1 MSTYWGLVKTRG
13 LEGTRRR
20 VLSVGPYALSVR
32 GSALVGVIAII
43 TAVLLVGIAIFIL
56 GHAEGDVVEY
66 AVDDSRAFYIAEGG
80 LERAR
85 GYLAALKLDDPNEDP
100 VGTSLSGQVPGGGSY
115 YVEVVADASGGSWLE
130 AYEVVSTGD
139 KDGVLRQVKATVIA
153 ETFAMY
159 SWFIESAG
167 GGYSWFR
174 SGERFEGPIH
184 VNGDLRIDGDPWFGG
199 YVRAAGGLTLKEGS
213 NPTFV
218 RGYELNVDPISLPSR
233 AHVFATVKAA
243 AQSTGGLVLPALG
256 NQTHYEILLGDPY
269 VGAFSYQGFN
279 DDGSTNGL
287 GGEVDISSL
296 NGAVWSDEDIHISG
310 VLDGELTIGVDG
322 TIHITDDILYAGS
335 TPGNGPDPDCDD
347 ILGLIAAGHPKGD
360 IIIDYTTPNWNDC
373 EVHGVMMAL
382 QKTIEAEDYQH
393 HAVRGDFILYGGM
406 LADYAIH
413 LAQYS
418 EGVVVSG
425 YGRDY
430 HFDPRVAALPPPFFP
445 FAGSF
450 SIVTWEE
457 VVPPVPPEV

>member
-1 MSTYWGLVKTRG
+1 MSTYWGLVKARG

-20 VLSVGPYALSVR
+20 VLSVGPYSLSVR
-32 GSALVGVIAII
+32 GSALVGVIGMI
-43 TAVLLVGIAIFIL
+43 TAVLLVGIAIFML

-85 GYLAALKLDDPNEDP
+85 GYLAALELDDPNEDP
-100 VGTSLSGQVPGGGSY
+100 VGTSFSGQVPGSGSY
-115 YVEVVADASGGSWLE
+115 HVEVVEDVSGGSWLD
-130 AYEVVSTGD
+130 AYEVISTGE

-159 SWFIESAG
+159 SWFIESDG

-199 YVRAAGGLTLKEGS
+199 HVRAAGGLTLKEGS
-213 NPTFV
+213 NPTFL
-218 RGYELNVDPISLPSR
+218 RGYELHVDPISLPTR

-243 AQSTGGLVLPALG
+243 AHSGGLPLDPMG
-256 NQTHYEILLGDPY
+256 NKTYYEVLLGDPY
-269 VGAFSYQGFN
+269 VGAFSYQGYN
-279 DDGSTNGL
+279 EDGSNHGL
-287 GGEVDISSL
+287 GGWVDISGL
-296 NGAVWSDEDIHISG
+296 NGAVWFGEDIYIEG
-310 VLDGELTIGVDG
+310 TLDGQLTIGVDG
-322 TIHITDDILYAGS
+322 SIHITDDILYAGS

-347 ILGLIAAGHPKGD
+347 MLGLIAAGHAKGD
-360 IIIDYTTPNWNDC
+360 IIIDYTIPNQNDC

-382 QKTIEAEDYQH
+382 QKTLKAEDYQH
-393 HAVRGDFILYGGM
+393 HPLRGDFILYGGVF
-406 LADYAIH
+406 AEYAVH
-413 LAQYS
+413 LAEYRD
-418 EGVVVSG
+418 GVVSSG

-430 HFDPRVAALPPPFFP
+430 HFDPRVASMPPPFFP
-445 FAGSF
+445 FAGTF

-457 VVPPVPPEV
+457 VVPPEV